1 MNFRLLI
8 IFLISFLNC
17 IIINAQYRIEG
28 EVYDQSSG
36 TPIPGAHLVLGK
48 DLQTTVSDENGFFV
62 ISFKDFS
69 DTVEILASFVGKE
82 SIIYKVGL
90 QKSQSLYHIHLYLNE
105 LGCEKCKHTDY
116 VLVEES
122 ALSRQ
127 NSQSTQ
133 VYNSSFFEENLQ
145 GNFSKSLER
154 IAGINSINI
163 GTGIAKPVIRGLA
176 GNRILLTQNGIAQQ
190 GQQWG
195 NDHGLEIDALSVD
208 RMEIIKGA
216 ASMMYGSDGL
226 GGIINILPERVAPHN
241 TLRATVQGIYKSNNA
256 HWGTS
261 AHISSNYHNFF
272 VQARYSR
279 QESGDYRIPADSFIY
294 NGFVL
299 PIFDAQL
306 KNTAVR
312 EENFSLALGSIQKW
326 GVLRFTATHFGFKS
340 GIFSGAMGIPRAYEL
355 NPDGNN
361 RDIDLPSQSVSHL
374 KGILNADFVLPNSGE
389 LKIDLGYQR
398 NLRREFSFADA
409 HLRNDSSFNN
419 SNLAMQLLLQTLS
432 ANMRIIQPLKENLKL
447 KTGLNFQQQ
456 SNERAGFDYLLPN
469 FSTIR
474 SGIYTFI
481 EYQPV
486 SRLRLDAGIRF
497 DYANNLNQSYSLPI
511 RVNGQ
516 LITEL
521 SSPQL
526 EQHFYNWAAA
536 LGLWYMALPE
546 KISIRAHLGRTF
558 RVPYPVETLA
568 NGVHHGTFRHEQGS
582 SDLRSESGI
591 QFDFGTDLSFNNF
604 DLQFSAFGSYYNDYI
619 YLSPTARFSPLPD
632 AGQLFKYQQTDAL
645 YCGGELSW
653 SYKIIRSLSLKQ
665 SYDYVWN
672 INLES
677 MLGLPF
683 TPAATIRSQIRIELP
698 NNYKSFE
705 KAYFEISHRYSF
717 AQNRVDRN
725 EKTTPAY
732 QLFDLGLGST
742 IKIKKQ
748 QIVIGFQVQNL
759 FNTAYLQHLS
769 RYRLLN
775 LPEQGRN
782 LVFMLK
788 IPFELSL
795 EKKSN

>member
-36 TPIPGAHLVLGK
+36 TPIPGAHLVLGN

-90 QKSQSLYHIHLYLNE
+90 QKSQSVYHIHLYLNE

-122 ALSRQ
+122 SLSRQ
-127 NSQSTQ
+127 NSQSAQ
-133 VYNSSFFEENLQ
+133 VFGNNFFEENLQ

-154 IAGINSINI
+154 IAGINTINV
-163 GTGIAKPVIRGLA
+163 GTGIAKPVIRGMA
-176 GNRILLTQNGIAQQ
+176 GNRIIVTQNGIAQQ

-226 GGIINILPERVAPHN
+226 GGIINILPERVAAHN
-241 TLRATVQGIYKSNNA
+241 TLKASLQGIYKSNNGL
-256 HWGTS
+256 WGTS

-279 QESGDYRIPADSFIY
+279 QEAGDYSIPADSFIY

-312 EENFSLALGSIQKW
+312 EENMSLALGSIQKW
-326 GVLRFTATHFGFKS
+326 GVVRFTASHFGFKS
-340 GIFSGAMGIPRAYEL
+340 GIFSGAMGIPRAYGL
-355 NPDGNN
+355 NPDGDN

-409 HLRNDSSFNN
+409 HLRSDSSFNN
-419 SNLAMQLLLQTLS
+419 SDLALELLLQTISSNIRL
-432 ANMRIIQPLKENLKL
+432 IQPLNEKL
-447 KTGLNFQQQ
+447 KIKTGINFQQQ
-456 SNERAGFDYLLPN
+456 RNARGGYDYLLPD

-474 SGIYTFI
+474 SGIYTFL
-481 EYQPV
+481 EYQPS
-486 SRLRLDAGIRF
+486 SRLKLDGGFRL
-497 DYANNLNQSYSLPI
+497 DYANNNSNFFSLPI
-511 RVNGQ
+511 RVNGSV
-516 LITEL
+516 LTEL

-526 EQHFYNWAAA
+526 DQHFLNWAGA

-546 KISIRAHLGRTF
+546 KISLRAHLGRTF
-558 RVPYPVETLA
+558 RVPYPVETVS

-582 SDLRSESGI
+582 PDLGSESGI
-591 QFDFGTDLSFNNF
+591 QLELGTDMKFSNF
-604 DLQFSAFGSYYNDYI
+604 ELQFSAFGSYYNDYI

-632 AGQLFKYQQTDAL
+632 AGQLFKYLQTDAL

-653 SYKIIRSLSLKQ
+653 NYSISPAFSLKQ
-665 SYDYVWN
+665 GYDFVWN
-672 INLES
+672 LNLES

-683 TPAATIRSQIRIELP
+683 TPPAVIRSGLRLELP
-698 NNYKSFE
+698 KAYKIFD
-705 KAYFEISHRYSF
+705 KAYFELNHRFSF

-725 EKTTPAY
+725 EKSTPAY
-732 QLFDLGLGST
+732 QLFDLALGST
-742 IKIKKQ
+742 LKIKKQ
-748 QIVIGFQVQNL
+748 QFIIGFQVQNVL
-759 FNTAYLQHLS
+759 NTAYLQHLS

-782 LVFMLK
+782 FVLMLK
-788 IPFELSL
+788 IPFELRL
-795 EKKSN
+795 EK